1 MFRIFC
7 DDFYADEIMSWI
19 LLGGIVNEESLS
31 RTDLKLKREVV
42 LEKGCCWKVHL
53 EVARSRRGVARDLA
67 FGPGGVGN
75 F

>member
-42 LEKGCCWKVHL
+42 LEKAAAGKFTWKLLALV
-53 EVARSRRGVARDLA
+53 EVSREI
-67 FGPGGVGN
+67 
-75 F
+75 